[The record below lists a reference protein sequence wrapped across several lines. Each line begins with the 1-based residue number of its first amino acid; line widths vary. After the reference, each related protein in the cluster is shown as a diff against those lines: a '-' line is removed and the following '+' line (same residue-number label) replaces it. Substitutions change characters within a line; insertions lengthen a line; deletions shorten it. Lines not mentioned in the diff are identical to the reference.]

1 MNVFKVTVRKGVDVT
16 TSVAGQPPQQA
27 MAGLDLKIPAG
38 AASADLPNVKA
49 MISLMIGAL
58 NDLSDSLDE
67 LVVDGLL

>member
-1 MNVFKVTVRKGVDVT
+1 
-16 TSVAGQPPQQA
+16 